1 MKLSVRT
8 PDPRLSREGMLLL
21 VEGLAV
27 GVLGVLK
34 VDSVVRSLYL
44 ERGSIPVSVESLGF
58 VSLLLLVEGLA
69 VSVPGVLKVEY
80 VIHALSR
87 GQDSIPL
94 SVESLDFFLLV
105 EGLGIGVLLFLEHLD
120 EAG

>member
-1 MKLSVRT
+1 MKLSVRI
-8 PDPRLSREGMLLL
+8 PDPRLSRGGMLLL

-27 GVLGVLK
+27 GVL
-34 VDSVVRSLYL
+34 R
-44 ERGSIPVSVESLGF
+44 
-58 VSLLLLVEGLA
+58 
-69 VSVPGVLKVEY
+69 VLKVEY

-94 SVESLDFFLLV
+94 SVESLDFFLPV
-105 EGLGIGVLLFLEHLD
+105 EGLGIGVLLFLEYLD